1 MLLPCLP
8 IGFVYLPRY
17 EAVEYGELRAVPP
30 PGVPVL
36 EVRLVGV
43 HESYRVHDVESQIPL
58 IAQAPLIVR
67 GKVAQRFGRVKMRKV
82 LKGMKVLVSMVKG
95 HEGGF
100 VEVCWGVVKSLG
112 RTEI

>member
-43 HESYRVHDVESQIPL
+43 HESYRVHDVESQIP
-58 IAQAPLIVR
+58 
-67 GKVAQRFGRVKMRKV
+67 
-82 LKGMKVLVSMVKG
+82 
-95 HEGGF
+95 
-100 VEVCWGVVKSLG
+100 
-112 RTEI
+112 